1 MSTEY
6 NVRNASFNE
15 ISTVSKKLY
24 QSGDISLAE
33 HAILTFDYERATNDM
48 IRIANGSSIYVSPNF
63 SMYATEVKE
72 NGKRDWIAEYEAR
85 VNRNFKYNHTLGYH
99 NNKKMLN
106 IF

>member
-72 NGKRDWIAEYEAR
+72 MEKEIGLQNMRRELIE
-85 VNRNFKYNHTLGYH
+85 TS
-99 NNKKMLN
+99 N
-106 IF
+106 IIILLDTTTTRRC